1 MSLISFK
8 KLFSTFDL
16 KHRYYIIFIFF
27 IFFVQMLLEIF
38 SLTLFIPLISLILDT
53 EISKNNYYLFFKN
66 NLNLDLIFFFSDIK
80 KFSIFFILIFTF
92 KSILVIFCNWNKI
105 GFTYKI
111 RSFLTNKIYFKYL
124 NSPYEDFISNN
135 SAFYLK
141 NINHEISIVAEGFL
155 QFLEFFSE
163 VIIIFGISFFLFYY
177 NYEVSFVIFL
187 TTIISIYLINLLSKK
202 KLSLLGDN
210 VRFFEQFRIQNY
222 IESFNLIKEIKIF
235 GNGKFFEEKN
245 KKLTFNFLQND
256 FIFRFIKSLPRVLI
270 ELIIIFIFLI
280 ITVIAIS
287 QQGESNHILVTLSV
301 FGAAAYRLMPSAIRV
316 IGSLQVAK
324 YALPSIQNILKE
336 LDLSNSQNK
345 ELKKKYDSIK
355 FFKKN
360 IKFSNIYFKYK
371 NSSKYI
377 LSNLNFTI
385 NRNEIVGIKG
395 KTGSGKTT
403 IINLLTGLLSPTSGS
418 IFIDNYNYSDLNIK
432 SLYKHM
438 SYVPQTVYLMDT
450 SIKNNIIFGSSK
462 YKKKDLNEAIKKAN
476 LGTFINKLPKGIDTI
491 IGEKSNKI
499 SGGQT
504 QRIGIARALIKK
516 PSILILDESTNSL
529 DNETENKILDNIKK
543 LKKELTIILISH
555 NNNSLKICDKVIN
568 LDEL

>member
-1 MSLISFK
+1 
-8 KLFSTFDL
+8 
-16 KHRYYIIFIFF
+16 
-27 IFFVQMLLEIF
+27 MLLEIF